1 MLMMSSIKN
10 KIKRILLRKYYKMCP
25 GFVSGGEN
33 IDIRNCTFDK
43 HVFVAHHAQIQDSY
57 IGDHTS
63 VGRYDK
69 IREADIGKYC
79 SISWDVTIG
88 APTHPFKTV
97 TNCAITYRKEYGVV
111 DFDANLPQKRT
122 VVGNDVWIGCDVT
135 LIAGVRIGNGAI
147 IGAGAVVTKDIGPYE
162 IWAGV
167 PAKKIG
173 VRFDEDIIHIL
184 EEIQWWDWK
193 KTEIADNLSIFRE
206 ELDLEKATK
215 LKEYY
220 INNIKREQE

>member
-1 MLMMSSIKN
+1 MPWI
-10 KIKRILLRKYYKMCP
+10 RR
-25 GFVSGGEN
+25 GGYG
-33 IDIRNCTFDK
+33 IDIRNCRFDQ

-57 IGDHTS
+57 IGNHTS

-111 DFDANLPQKRT
+111 DFDANLPQERT

-135 LIAGVRIGNGAI
+135 LISGVQIGDGAI
-147 IGAGAVVTKDIGPYE
+147 IGAGAVVTKDVPPYE

-173 VRFDEDIIHIL
+173 VRFDEEIIKIL
-184 EEIQWWDWK
+184 EFIKWWDWS
-193 KTEIADNLSIFRE
+193 TE
-206 ELDLEKATK
+206 ELSQCIDLFKKDLDIETAKE
-215 LKEYY
+215 LKRFHME
-220 INNIKREQE
+220 NKGVS

>member
-1 MLMMSSIKN
+1 MRIKELIKN
-10 KIKRILLRKYYKMCP
+10 IVYRKYRKLCP
-25 GFVSGGEN
+25 GFVGGGYG
-33 IDIRNCTFDK
+33 IDIRNCRFDQ

-57 IGDHTS
+57 IGNHTS

-111 DFDANLPQKRT
+111 DFDANLPQERT

-135 LIAGVRIGNGAI
+135 LISGVQIGDGAI
-147 IGAGAVVTKDIGPYE
+147 I
-162 IWAGV
+162 
-167 PAKKIG
+167 
-173 VRFDEDIIHIL
+173 
-184 EEIQWWDWK
+184 
-193 KTEIADNLSIFRE
+193 
-206 ELDLEKATK
+206 
-215 LKEYY
+215 
-220 INNIKREQE
+220 

>member
-1 MLMMSSIKN
+1 MGIKSR
-10 KIKRILLRKYYKMCP
+10 IKSVIKHFIWRDYYKMCP
-25 GFVSGGEN
+25 GFVAGGDN
-33 IDIRNCTFDK
+33 IDIRNCMFDQ
-43 HVFVAHHAQIQDSY
+43 HVFIAHHAQMQDSY

-63 VGRYDK
+63 IGRYDK

-88 APTHPFKTV
+88 APTHPFKTI

-111 DFDANLPQKRT
+111 DFDANLLQKRT
-122 VVGNDVWIGCDVT
+122 IIGNDVWIGCDVT
-135 LIAGVRIGNGAI
+135 IIAGVKIGDGAI

-173 VRFDEDIIHIL
+173 ARFDNNIIKIL
-184 EEIQWWDWK
+184 EEIKWWNWPTKEITANLELFK
-193 KTEIADNLSIFRE
+193 KD
-206 ELDLEKATK
+206 LDLETVLK
-215 LKEYY
+215 L
-220 INNIKREQE
+220 REIHLERK

>member
-1 MLMMSSIKN
+1 M
-10 KIKRILLRKYYKMCP
+10 
-25 GFVSGGEN
+25 
-33 IDIRNCTFDK
+33 
-43 HVFVAHHAQIQDSY
+43 FVAHHAQIQDSY
-57 IGDHTS
+57 IGNHTS

-111 DFDANLPQKRT
+111 DFDANLPQERT

-135 LIAGVRIGNGAI
+135 LISGVQIGDGAI
-147 IGAGAVVTKDIGPYE
+147 IGAGAVVTKDVPPYE

-173 VRFDEDIIHIL
+173 VRFDEEIIKSL
-184 EEIQWWDWK
+184 EFIKWWDWS
-193 KTEIADNLSIFRE
+193 TE
-206 ELDLEKATK
+206 ELSQCIDLFKKDLDIETAKE
-215 LKEYY
+215 LKRFHME
-220 INNIKREQE
+220 NKGVS